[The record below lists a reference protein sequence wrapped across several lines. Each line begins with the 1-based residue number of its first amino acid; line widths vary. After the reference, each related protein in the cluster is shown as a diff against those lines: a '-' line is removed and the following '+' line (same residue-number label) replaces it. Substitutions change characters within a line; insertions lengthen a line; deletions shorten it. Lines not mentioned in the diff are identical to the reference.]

1 MIMLGV
7 GVSVPRRSSCRE
19 TVQGNVTESCF
30 RMSPDDVSFQES
42 IRDAEGR
49 VSRTALA
56 AIVSADEMAQ
66 AFVELVS
73 PGGAG

>member
-1 MIMLGV
+1 
-7 GVSVPRRSSCRE
+7 
-19 TVQGNVTESCF
+19 
-30 RMSPDDVSFQES
+30 MSPDDVSFQES